1 MGKPKKWDAM
11 SEEAREAWRVKGR
24 EFQRKY
30 HEANREKVL
39 EQQRKYDEANRE
51 KKLERMRKH
60 YTKRRTQADAD
71 RFFQLMN
78 AANEITKAISEINQ
92 SNEI

>member
-1 MGKPKKWDAM
+1 M
-11 SEEAREAWRVKGR
+11 
-24 EFQRKY
+24 RKY
-30 HEANREKVL
+30 NAK
-39 EQQRKYDEANRE
+39 A
-51 KKLERMRKH
+51 
-60 YTKRRTQADAD
+60 RTQADAD